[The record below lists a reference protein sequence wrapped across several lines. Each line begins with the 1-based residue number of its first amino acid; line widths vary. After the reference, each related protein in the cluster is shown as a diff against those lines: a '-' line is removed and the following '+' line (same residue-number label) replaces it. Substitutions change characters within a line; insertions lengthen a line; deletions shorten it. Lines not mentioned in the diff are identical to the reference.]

1 MDEAYLSF
9 EGTLR
14 ELQIEEDELYDLIAK
29 QTLNPAVK
37 TDGLHFLRSEVI
49 EVKEDREAGE
59 TIVMPRKKTDR
70 NPAAPDP
77 DE

>member
-1 MDEAYLSF
+1 MDEDYLSF

-14 ELQIEEDELYDLIAK
+14 ELQIEEEELYDRIAK
-29 QTLNPAVK
+29 QILNPAVK

-49 EVKEDREAGE
+49 AIKEDREAGE
-59 TIVMPRKKTDR
+59 TIVMPRKKIDR
-70 NPAAPDP
+70 DPAAPDP